1 MCLLAISPLVLLGSS
16 TTSGADD
23 PFSVLGR
30 FKLDCPLCGQAF
42 TTVTCAQTNTREGVD
57 RDLFARALG
66 PQPEFYRIATCP
78 RCGYSGYE
86 TDFDEGVVL
95 PPDFRDRV
103 LKSPRLKLPA
113 GFGLDSDPREL
124 DAADRYALAITC
136 YQWRGRSDEALGWL
150 HLRASW
156 IAREEGSVLPPE
168 PRLARVM
175 KYIERWRPA
184 LEPGGNQAD
193 LEMRT
198 ATRIGEALV
207 EGRFNRYQQPFVE
220 LALAMIL
227 RRHGENHAA
236 QRILDRLVRLDVFP
250 TMLREGIERMR
261 RSISIERRYQSE
273 AAELFEQALLAGGM
287 SPMNRGPAC
296 YLVGELYRRLG
307 REREAVRWF
316 DEAIRDSELPDELRS
331 WARQQREWCQSG

>member
-1 MCLLAISPLVLLGSS
+1 MALSGSPLIGR
-16 TTSGADD
+16 ADD

-30 FKLDCPLCGQAF
+30 FELNCPLCDQTF
-42 TTVTCAQTNTREGVD
+42 TTVACAQTNTREGVD

-66 PQPEFYRIATCP
+66 PQPEFYRISTCP

-86 TDFDEGVVL
+86 ADFDKSVVL

-113 GFGLDSDPREL
+113 GFGPESDPREL

-156 IAREEGSVLPPE
+156 IAREEGAILPPE

-184 LEPGGNQAD
+184 LAPRGNQAD
-193 LEMRT
+193 LELQT

-220 LALAMIL
+220 LALALIL
-227 RRHGENHAA
+227 RRHGENRAA
-236 QRILDRLVRLDVFP
+236 QRLLDRLIRLDVFP
-250 TMLREGIERMR
+250 AMLREGIERMR
-261 RSISIERRYQSE
+261 ESISRERQYQAE
-273 AAELFEQALLAGGM
+273 AAELFEQALLAEGM
-287 SPMNRGPAC
+287 TPMNRGPAC

-307 REREAVRWF
+307 REREALRWF
-316 DEAIRDSELPDELRS
+316 DEAIRDGELPDELRT
-331 WARQQREWCQSG
+331 WARQQREWCLSR

>member
-1 MCLLAISPLVLLGSS
+1 M
-16 TTSGADD
+16 
-23 PFSVLGR
+23 LGR
-30 FKLDCPLCGQAF
+30 FKLDCPLCGQTF
-42 TTVTCAQTNTREGVD
+42 TTITCAQTNTREGVD

-86 TDFDEGVVL
+86 TDFDEAVVL

-103 LKSPRLKLPA
+103 LKSPRLKLPS
-113 GFGLDSDPREL
+113 GFGPDSDPREL

-250 TMLREGIERMR
+250 AMLREGIERMR

-287 SPMNRGPAC
+287 SPKNRGPAC

-307 REREAVRWF
+307 RDREAVRWF
-316 DEAIRDSELPDELRS
+316 DEAIRDSELPDGLRS